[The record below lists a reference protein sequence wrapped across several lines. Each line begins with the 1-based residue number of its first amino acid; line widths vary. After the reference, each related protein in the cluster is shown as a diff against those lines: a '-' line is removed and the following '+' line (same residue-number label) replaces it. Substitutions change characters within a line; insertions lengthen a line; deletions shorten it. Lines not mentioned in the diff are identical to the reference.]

1 MRTER
6 AEHAERASARDSA
19 RSVSRRLNEPRSA
32 LVVATGAGVPRLV
45 NRQGVA
51 LVREE
56 WRVVDRW
63 WTSEPVQRRY
73 FEVVLETGQNVVVFR
88 DEERGRWFSQ
98 RGA

>member
-1 MRTER
+1 VVADTRS
-6 AEHAERASARDSA
+6 ASAVRTA
-19 RSVSRRLNEPRSA
+19 GRLNEPRPA
-32 LVVATGAGVPRLV
+32 LVVATGGGVPRFV

-63 WTSEPVQRRY
+63 WTEEPVQRRY

>member
-1 MRTER
+1 MVADTRS
-6 AEHAERASARDSA
+6 ASAVRTA
-19 RSVSRRLNEPRSA
+19 GRLNEPRPA
-32 LVVATGAGVPRLV
+32 LVVATGGGVPRLV

-63 WTSEPVQRRY
+63 WTEEPVQRRY

-88 DEERGRWFSQ
+88 DEERGNWFSQ